1 MDVNKEILK
10 LDWEREPKGLYAPIA
25 YTLAAGGKRV
35 RPQLAMIGSQLFGGK
50 DEEVLPAALA
60 LEVFHNF
67 TLLHDDVMDKA
78 EVRRGRPTVHIQ
90 WNENTAILSG
100 DQMMIEAYTLL
111 SKVPERALAR
121 VLQLFNKM
129 ATEICEGQQYDVDF
143 EQKSDVTIEEYLMM
157 IRLKT
162 SVLLA
167 NALQIGAYIAGA
179 SEEEQQ
185 AVYEFGINIG
195 LAFQIQDDILDVWGD
210 PKTFGKAVGGDIACN
225 KKTFVYLEAMRRE
238 GDEEM
243 RRLGDEAMRRS
254 GERAPQNASVFGDPA
269 EAKGERLEAREE
281 LEDWY
286 NQVLDDNKKKIA
298 RVKEIFEQLGVREAC
313 EQVVRDYT
321 QRALDILETLPQ
333 NEASEELR
341 KLAEKLLVRR
351 V

>member
-1 MDVNKEILK
+1 MKGERLEIRGMDVNKEILK

-111 SKVPERALAR
+111 SQVPERALAR
-121 VLQLFNKM
+121 VLRLFNKM

-185 AVYEFGINIG
+185 AVYQFGINIG

-225 KKTFVYLEAMRRE
+225 KKTFVYLEAMRRL
-238 GDEEM
+238 GDGAM
-243 RRLGDEAMRRS
+243 RRLG
-254 GERAPQNASVFGDPA
+254 
-269 EAKGERLEAREE
+269 EE

-286 NQVLDDNKKKIA
+286 NQVLDDNKEKIA

>member
-111 SKVPERALAR
+111 SQVPERALAR

-185 AVYEFGINIG
+185 AVYQFGINIG

-225 KKTFVYLEAMRRE
+225 KKTFVYLEAMRHR
-238 GDEEM
+238 GD
-243 RRLGDEAMRRS
+243 
-254 GERAPQNASVFGDPA
+254 

-286 NQVLDDNKKKIA
+286 NQVLDDNKEKIA

-341 KLAEKLLVRR
+341 KLAEKLLVRN

>member
-111 SKVPERALAR
+111 SQVPERALAR

-185 AVYEFGINIG
+185 AVYQFGINIG

-210 PKTFGKAVGGDIACN
+210 PKTFGKAVGGDSACN

-238 GDEEM
+238 GE
-243 RRLGDEAMRRS
+243 RLEAR
-254 GERAPQNASVFGDPA
+254 GE
-269 EAKGERLEAREE
+269 KLEAREE

-286 NQVLDDNKKKIA
+286 NQMLDDNKEKIA